1 MRSLAVAAVV
11 LAIGAPAGAQTRT
24 SEPRSKV
31 DVIVPVPPVEHERL
45 HWFGHR
51 DHHAVPGTV
60 TIDRTRTACDVDRT
74 SFTDRYAFVAHLRSA
89 HGVVASDVA
98 ALVVVRGGRVHFVG
112 R

>member
-1 MRSLAVAAVV
+1 MRSLAVGALL
-11 LAIGAPAGAQTRT
+11 LAIGASAGAQSR
-24 SEPRSKV
+24 EPRSDV

-45 HWFGHR
+45 YWFGRR

-60 TIDRTRTACDVDRT
+60 TIDRAPYACDVDRT
-74 SFTDRYAFVAHLRSA
+74 SFADRDAFVAHLRSA

-98 ALVVVRGGRVHFVG
+98 SLVVVHGGRVHFVG